1 MEFWSSV
8 GGWSI
13 LLLHDDGLVAL
24 GWAAAATFSLA
35 DNDVCSDS
43 PMDYCVRRWYEE
55 SLTRGAI
62 DWMEFGVDGWVSAS
76 NHAVEFLSVRA
87 SCLDQ

>member
-62 DWMEFGVDGWVSAS
+62 DWLEFGDDGLV
-76 NHAVEFLSVRA
+76 
-87 SCLDQ
+87 